1 MSKVLRYLP
10 EIEDD
15 EQLYV
20 ARLMTDMTEEQAQ
33 QFAHIYH
40 ERRRDPT
47 LIMLLALVGFL
58 GVAGLHRFFT
68 DEIGMG
74 ILYLLTAGLCFV
86 GTIVDLFNY
95 KGIAFRYNRR
105 QADDVAALVA
115 SAFPDDDERD
125 DAPPALD
132 A

>member
-20 ARLMTDMTEEQAQ
+20 ARLMTDMSEEQAQ

-47 LIMLLALVGFL
+47 LTLLLALVGFL
-58 GVAGLHRFFT
+58 GVAGLHRFFA

-74 ILYLLTAGLCFV
+74 LLYLFTAGLCFV

-95 KGIAFRYNRR
+95 KSIAFRYNRR

-115 SAFPDDDERD
+115 GAFPDDASD
-125 DAPPALD
+125 DASPALD

>member
-20 ARLMTDMTEEQAQ
+20 ARLMTDMTEEQAER
-33 QFAHIYH
+33 FADIYH

-47 LIMLLALVGFL
+47 IVLLLALVGFL
-58 GVAGLHRFFT
+58 GVAGVHRFFI

-74 ILYLLTAGLCFV
+74 ILYLLTAGLCFI

-95 KGIAFRYNRR
+95 KALAFRYNRR
-105 QADDVAALVA
+105 QADEVAALVA
-115 SAFPDDDERD
+115 SAFPADDGDV
-125 DAPPALD
+125 PPSLD

>member
-1 MSKVLRYLP
+1 MSRVLRYLP

-20 ARLMTDMTEEQAQ
+20 ARLMTDMTEEQVER
-33 QFAHIYH
+33 FAHIYH

-47 LIMLLALVGFL
+47 LILLLALVGFL
-58 GVAGLHRFFT
+58 GVAGLHRFFI

-74 ILYLLTAGLCFV
+74 VLYLLTAGLCFI

-95 KGIAFRYNRR
+95 KELAFRYNRR
-105 QADDVAALVA
+105 RADEVAALVA
-115 SAFPDDDERD
+115 GAFPDDEGEDG
-125 DAPPALD
+125 PPALD

>member
-20 ARLMTDMTEEQAQ
+20 AQLMTDMSEEQAER
-33 QFAHIYH
+33 FAHIYR

-47 LIMLLALVGFL
+47 IILLLALVGFL
-58 GVAGLHRFFT
+58 GVAGVHRFFI

-74 ILYLLTAGLCFV
+74 VLYLLTAGLCFI

-95 KGIAFRYNRR
+95 KDLAFRYNRR
-105 QADDVAALVA
+105 QADRAASLVA
-115 SAFPDDDERD
+115 GAFPDDENDT
-125 DAPPALD
+125 
-132 A
+132 